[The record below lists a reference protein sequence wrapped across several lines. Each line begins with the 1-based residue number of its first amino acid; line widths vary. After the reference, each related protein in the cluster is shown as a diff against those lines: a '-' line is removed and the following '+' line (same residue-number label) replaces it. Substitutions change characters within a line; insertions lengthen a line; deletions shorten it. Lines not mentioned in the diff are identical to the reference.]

1 MIDAQ
6 EKRPKSLY
14 FLVLLLMFLAVSA
27 LGGGSVLIIRPDGS
41 LIGMPLSLLEHSPF
55 PDFLIPGLFLFFV
68 LGVLPLL
75 VGLALLRKPCLPLCE
90 EINPFG
96 EYHWAWSFAFYV
108 GIILILWID
117 FEVMFIRAVHLLHL
131 IYSLMGVTIVVVAM
145 LPAIRRYYYRMLN

>member
-14 FLVLLLMFLAVSA
+14 FLVLLLVFLAVSA

-68 LGVLPLL
+68 LGVFPLL
-75 VGLALLRKPCLPLCE
+75 VGLALLRKPRLPFCE
-90 EINPFG
+90 KINPLRD
-96 EYHWAWSFAFYV
+96 YHWAWSFAFYV

-145 LPAIRRYYYRMLN
+145 LPAIRRYYYRMSN